1 VNKPNNIER
10 TSMTDEEQI
19 INKIRV
25 VIDKPDG
32 ELTDEDL
39 ASVKTYHFDGKIRE
53 TIDGEPED
61 LPIGLENRGLKD
73 LSFFKRLPNLE
84 QVNFEMNEITSDQLE
99 NLSGCKKLNYLSLE
113 TNQITDLTPLSG
125 LTRLQTLFLGNNK
138 IIDLKPLVGLS
149 NLESLG
155 LNDNIIADLTP
166 LHELKDFE
174 GEIYL
179 DGNPHLTESQ
189 LKDLQKA
196 VPGAY
201 IEHEFIEYEEEEEVD
216 E

>member
-1 VNKPNNIER
+1 
-10 TSMTDEEQI
+10 MTDEEQI

-53 TIDGEPED
+53 TIDGEPTD

-84 QVNFEMNEITSDQLE
+84 QVDFQMNEITSDQLE
-99 NLSGCKKLNYLSLE
+99 NLSGCTNLNYLSLE
-113 TNQITDLTPLSG
+113 NNQITDLSSLSG
-125 LTRLQTLFLGNNK
+125 LKQLQTLHLESNK
-138 IIDLKPLVGLS
+138 IIDLKPLIGLS
-149 NLESLG
+149 NLECLG
-155 LNDNIIADLTP
+155 LGNNIIADLTP

-179 DGNPHLTESQ
+179 DGNPHLNESQ
-189 LKDLQKA
+189 LKNLQKA

-201 IEHEFIEYEEEEEVD
+201 IEHELIEHEEEEEED